1 MCIRDS
7 VYSDAMKTALA
18 GVPAELIAEHGAV
31 SEEVAKALAA
41 GIRQRTGATLGVGV
55 TGIAGPT
62 GGSEEKPVG
71 LVYIAV
77 SDPQKTEVLQK
88 NFRGDRERVR
98 QWTCLLYTSDVYKRQ
113 TRRGPATPRPCAW
126 PISSPPASIPS
137 PAPPSAVPE

>member
-1 MCIRDS
+1 
-7 VYSDAMKTALA
+7 
-18 GVPAELIAEHGAV
+18 
-31 SEEVAKALAA
+31 VAKALAA

-98 QWTCLLYTSDVYKRQ
+98 QWTTQQALDLV
-113 TRRGPATPRPCAW
+113 RRRLR
-126 PISSPPASIPS
+126 
-137 PAPPSAVPE
+137 